1 MSAIRLTG
9 MIIWSILSITSSII
23 VRFLTF
29 STNLGVAMSRTVWSP
44 VIVWMA
50 GIKFTVKGLENIPT
64 DKRSY
69 IVVSNHE
76 SVIDIPILC
85 YTLPFNVYFVAKN
98 GIKKVPFIG
107 WYMHAMGMIFLS
119 NKSTEKSLKSMISA
133 GALIRKGKS
142 VITFPE
148 GTRSTNGTIG
158 TFKKGTFIMAEQA
171 GVDILPV
178 KITGA
183 GKIWPSLGFT
193 IKRGPVTVSFGK
205 PISTTGLNK
214 ETRAAFIEQVR
225 GVVEGL

>member
-9 MIIWSILSITSSII
+9 MILWSIFSITSSII

-29 STNLGVAMSRTVWSP
+29 STDRGVAMARTVWSP
-44 VIVWMA
+44 VIVWLA

-69 IVVSNHE
+69 IVISNHE

-85 YTLPFNVYFVAKN
+85 YTLPFNVYFVAKKEIN
-98 GIKKVPFIG
+98 KVPFIG
-107 WYMHAMGMIFLS
+107 WYMHAMGMIFLDRGS
-119 NKSTEKSLKSMISA
+119 REKSLQSMISA
-133 GALIRKGKS
+133 SSLIRAGKS

-148 GTRSTNGTIG
+148 GTRSLNGKIG
-158 TFKKGTFIMAEQA
+158 AFKKGTFVMAEQA

-205 PISTTGLNK
+205 PISTAGLNN
-214 ETRAAFIEQVR
+214 ETRAAFIEQVKE
-225 GVVEGL
+225 VVEGL